1 MKRIFAIILLL
12 ILIFSLFATVYVA
25 IFTSN
30 TKLLFV
36 FLFIDIVMPVIV
48 YAYII
53 ITKQKKDPEIKSIF
67 SNLSESSWG
76 LKERCFSRSITKGDI
91 ACFSVSS

>member
-12 ILIFSLFATVYVA
+12 ILIFSLLATVYVA

-53 ITKQKKDPEIKSIF
+53 ITQQIRNLDKKDE
-67 SNLSESSWG
+67 E
-76 LKERCFSRSITKGDI
+76 
-91 ACFSVSS
+91 

>member
-1 MKRIFAIILLL
+1 MKRIFAVILLF
-12 ILIFSLFATVYVA
+12 ILIFSLIATVYVA

-36 FLFIDIVMPVIV
+36 FLFIDIVMPVTV

-53 ITKQKKDPEIKSIF
+53 ITKQLKK
-67 SNLSESSWG
+67 L
-76 LKERCFSRSITKGDI
+76 
-91 ACFSVSS
+91 

>member
-1 MKRIFAIILLL
+1 MKRIFAVIMLF
-12 ILIFSLFATVYVA
+12 ILIFSLIATVYVA

-36 FLFIDIVMPVIV
+36 FLFIDIVMPVTV

-53 ITKQKKDPEIKSIF
+53 ITKQIKKLEKKDDE
-67 SNLSESSWG
+67 
-76 LKERCFSRSITKGDI
+76 
-91 ACFSVSS
+91 

>member
-1 MKRIFAIILLL
+1 MKLIFAVILLF
-12 ILIFSLFATVYVA
+12 ILIFSLIATVYVA

-36 FLFIDIVMPVIV
+36 FLFIDIVMPVTV

-53 ITKQKKDPEIKSIF
+53 ITKQIKKLEKKDDE
-67 SNLSESSWG
+67 
-76 LKERCFSRSITKGDI
+76 
-91 ACFSVSS
+91 

>member
-1 MKRIFAIILLL
+1 MKRIFAVILLF
-12 ILIFSLFATVYVA
+12 ILIFSLIATVYVA

-36 FLFIDIVMPVIV
+36 FLFIDIVMPVTV

-53 ITKQKKDPEIKSIF
+53 ITKQLKKLEKKMM
-67 SNLSESSWG
+67 N
-76 LKERCFSRSITKGDI
+76 KK
-91 ACFSVSS
+91 

>member
-12 ILIFSLFATVYVA
+12 ILIFSLLATVYVA
-25 IFTSN
+25 IFTGN

-53 ITKQKKDPEIKSIF
+53 ITKQIRNLDKKDE
-67 SNLSESSWG
+67 E
-76 LKERCFSRSITKGDI
+76 
-91 ACFSVSS
+91 

>member
-1 MKRIFAIILLL
+1 MKRIFAVILLF
-12 ILIFSLFATVYVA
+12 ILIFSLIATVYVA

-36 FLFIDIVMPVIV
+36 FLFIDIVMPVTV

-53 ITKQKKDPEIKSIF
+53 ITKQIKKIKKKDDE
-67 SNLSESSWG
+67 
-76 LKERCFSRSITKGDI
+76 
-91 ACFSVSS
+91 

>member
-12 ILIFSLFATVYVA
+12 ILIFSLLATVYVA
-25 IFTSN
+25 IFTRN

-53 ITKQKKDPEIKSIF
+53 ITKQIRNLDKKDE
-67 SNLSESSWG
+67 E
-76 LKERCFSRSITKGDI
+76 
-91 ACFSVSS
+91 

>member
-1 MKRIFAIILLL
+1 MKRFFAIILLL
-12 ILIFSLFATVYVA
+12 ILIFSLLATVYVA

-48 YAYII
+48 YAYIV
-53 ITKQKKDPEIKSIF
+53 ITKQIRNLDKKDE
-67 SNLSESSWG
+67 E
-76 LKERCFSRSITKGDI
+76 
-91 ACFSVSS
+91 

>member
-1 MKRIFAIILLL
+1 MKRIFAVILLF
-12 ILIFSLFATVYVA
+12 ILIFSLIATVYVA

-36 FLFIDIVMPVIV
+36 FLFIDIVMPVTV

-53 ITKQKKDPEIKSIF
+53 ITKQLKKLEKKDDE
-67 SNLSESSWG
+67 
-76 LKERCFSRSITKGDI
+76 
-91 ACFSVSS
+91 

>member
-12 ILIFSLFATVYVA
+12 ILIFSLLATVYVA

-36 FLFIDIVMPVIV
+36 FRFIDIVMPVIV

-53 ITKQKKDPEIKSIF
+53 ITKQIRNLDKKDE
-67 SNLSESSWG
+67 E
-76 LKERCFSRSITKGDI
+76 
-91 ACFSVSS
+91 

>member
-12 ILIFSLFATVYVA
+12 ILIFSLLATVYVA

-36 FLFIDIVMPVIV
+36 SLFIDIVMPVIV

-53 ITKQKKDPEIKSIF
+53 ITKQIRNLDKKDE
-67 SNLSESSWG
+67 E
-76 LKERCFSRSITKGDI
+76 
-91 ACFSVSS
+91 

>member
-1 MKRIFAIILLL
+1 MKRIYAIRLLL
-12 ILIFSLFATVYVA
+12 ILIFSLLATVYVA

-53 ITKQKKDPEIKSIF
+53 ITKQIRNLDKKDE
-67 SNLSESSWG
+67 E
-76 LKERCFSRSITKGDI
+76 
-91 ACFSVSS
+91 

>member
-1 MKRIFAIILLL
+1 MKRIFAVILLF
-12 ILIFSLFATVYVA
+12 ILIFSLIATIYVA

-36 FLFIDIVMPVIV
+36 FLFIDIVMPVTV

-53 ITKQKKDPEIKSIF
+53 ITKQIKKLEKKDDE
-67 SNLSESSWG
+67 
-76 LKERCFSRSITKGDI
+76 
-91 ACFSVSS
+91 

>member
-1 MKRIFAIILLL
+1 MKRISAIILLL
-12 ILIFSLFATVYVA
+12 ILIFSLLATVYVA

-53 ITKQKKDPEIKSIF
+53 ITKQIRNLDKKDE
-67 SNLSESSWG
+67 E
-76 LKERCFSRSITKGDI
+76 
-91 ACFSVSS
+91 

>member
-1 MKRIFAIILLL
+1 MKRFFAIILLL
-12 ILIFSLFATVYVA
+12 ILIFSLLATVYVA
-25 IFTSN
+25 MFTSN

-53 ITKQKKDPEIKSIF
+53 ITKQIRNLDKKDE
-67 SNLSESSWG
+67 E
-76 LKERCFSRSITKGDI
+76 
-91 ACFSVSS
+91 

>member
-1 MKRIFAIILLL
+1 MKRIFAVILLF
-12 ILIFSLFATVYVA
+12 ILIFSLIATVYVA

-36 FLFIDIVMPVIV
+36 FLFIDIVMPVTV

-53 ITKQKKDPEIKSIF
+53 ITKQIKKLKKKDDE
-67 SNLSESSWG
+67 
-76 LKERCFSRSITKGDI
+76 
-91 ACFSVSS
+91 

>member
-1 MKRIFAIILLL
+1 MKRIFAVILLF
-12 ILIFSLFATVYVA
+12 ILIFSLIATVYVA

-36 FLFIDIVMPVIV
+36 FLFIDIVMPVTA

-53 ITKQKKDPEIKSIF
+53 ITKQLKKLEKKDDE
-67 SNLSESSWG
+67 
-76 LKERCFSRSITKGDI
+76 
-91 ACFSVSS
+91 

>member
-1 MKRIFAIILLL
+1 MKRFFAIILLL
-12 ILIFSLFATVYVA
+12 ILIFSLLATAYVA

-53 ITKQKKDPEIKSIF
+53 ITKQIRNLDKKDE
-67 SNLSESSWG
+67 E
-76 LKERCFSRSITKGDI
+76 
-91 ACFSVSS
+91 

>member
-12 ILIFSLFATVYVA
+12 ILIFSLLATVYVA

-53 ITKQKKDPEIKSIF
+53 ITKQIRNLDKKGE
-67 SNLSESSWG
+67 E
-76 LKERCFSRSITKGDI
+76 
-91 ACFSVSS
+91 

>member
-1 MKRIFAIILLL
+1 MKRFFAIILLL
-12 ILIFSLFATVYVA
+12 ILIFSLLATVYVA

-36 FLFIDIVMPVIV
+36 FLFIDIVMPVTV

-53 ITKQKKDPEIKSIF
+53 ITKQIKKLEKKDDE
-67 SNLSESSWG
+67 
-76 LKERCFSRSITKGDI
+76 
-91 ACFSVSS
+91 

>member
-1 MKRIFAIILLL
+1 MKRFFAIILLL
-12 ILIFSLFATVYVA
+12 ILIFSLLATVYVA

-48 YAYII
+48 HAYII
-53 ITKQKKDPEIKSIF
+53 ITKQIRNLDKKDE
-67 SNLSESSWG
+67 E
-76 LKERCFSRSITKGDI
+76 
-91 ACFSVSS
+91 

>member
-12 ILIFSLFATVYVA
+12 ILIFSLLATVYVA

-30 TKLLFV
+30 TKLLFA
-36 FLFIDIVMPVIV
+36 FLFIDIAMPVIV

-53 ITKQKKDPEIKSIF
+53 ITKQIRNLDKKDE
-67 SNLSESSWG
+67 E
-76 LKERCFSRSITKGDI
+76 
-91 ACFSVSS
+91 

>member
-1 MKRIFAIILLL
+1 MKRFFAIILLL
-12 ILIFSLFATVYVA
+12 ILIFSLLATVYVA

-53 ITKQKKDPEIKSIF
+53 ITKQIRTLDKKDE
-67 SNLSESSWG
+67 E
-76 LKERCFSRSITKGDI
+76 
-91 ACFSVSS
+91 

>member
-12 ILIFSLFATVYVA
+12 ILIFSLLATVYVA

-53 ITKQKKDPEIKSIF
+53 ITKQIINLDKKDE
-67 SNLSESSWG
+67 E
-76 LKERCFSRSITKGDI
+76 
-91 ACFSVSS
+91 

>member
-12 ILIFSLFATVYVA
+12 ILIFSLLATVYVA

-53 ITKQKKDPEIKSIF
+53 ITKQIRNLDRKDDD
-67 SNLSESSWG
+67 
-76 LKERCFSRSITKGDI
+76 KE
-91 ACFSVSS
+91 

>member
-1 MKRIFAIILLL
+1 MKRFFAIILLL
-12 ILIFSLFATVYVA
+12 ILIFSLLATVYIA
-25 IFTSN
+25 MFTSN

-53 ITKQKKDPEIKSIF
+53 ITKQIRNIDKKDE
-67 SNLSESSWG
+67 E
-76 LKERCFSRSITKGDI
+76 
-91 ACFSVSS
+91 

>member
-1 MKRIFAIILLL
+1 MKRFFAIILLL
-12 ILIFSLFATVYVA
+12 ILIFSLLATVYVA

-30 TKLLFV
+30 TKLLCV

-53 ITKQKKDPEIKSIF
+53 ITKQIRNLDKKDE
-67 SNLSESSWG
+67 E
-76 LKERCFSRSITKGDI
+76 
-91 ACFSVSS
+91 

>member
-1 MKRIFAIILLL
+1 MKRIFALILLF
-12 ILIFSLFATVYVA
+12 ILIFSLIATVYVA

-36 FLFIDIVMPVIV
+36 FLFIDIVMPVTV

-53 ITKQKKDPEIKSIF
+53 ITKQIKKLEKKDDE
-67 SNLSESSWG
+67 
-76 LKERCFSRSITKGDI
+76 
-91 ACFSVSS
+91 

>member
-1 MKRIFAIILLL
+1 MKRIFAVILLF
-12 ILIFSLFATVYVA
+12 ILIFSLIATVYVA

-36 FLFIDIVMPVIV
+36 FLFIDIVMPVTV

-53 ITKQKKDPEIKSIF
+53 ITKQRKKLEKKMMNKKWAEKSTHP
-67 SNLSESSWG
+67 N
-76 LKERCFSRSITKGDI
+76 T
-91 ACFSVSS
+91 

>member
-12 ILIFSLFATVYVA
+12 ILIFSLLATVYVA

-36 FLFIDIVMPVIV
+36 FLFIDIVMPVTA

-53 ITKQKKDPEIKSIF
+53 ITKQLKKLEKKDDE
-67 SNLSESSWG
+67 
-76 LKERCFSRSITKGDI
+76 
-91 ACFSVSS
+91 

>member
-12 ILIFSLFATVYVA
+12 ILIFSLLATVYVA

-36 FLFIDIVMPVIV
+36 FLFIDIVMPVII
-48 YAYII
+48 YAYLV
-53 ITKQKKDPEIKSIF
+53 ITKQIRNLDRKDDE
-67 SNLSESSWG
+67 
-76 LKERCFSRSITKGDI
+76 KE
-91 ACFSVSS
+91 

>member
-1 MKRIFAIILLL
+1 MKRFFAIILLL
-12 ILIFSLFATVYVA
+12 ILIFSLLATVYIA
-25 IFTSN
+25 MFTSN

-53 ITKQKKDPEIKSIF
+53 ITKQIRNLDKKDDD
-67 SNLSESSWG
+67 
-76 LKERCFSRSITKGDI
+76 KE
-91 ACFSVSS
+91 